1 MGYGGFSPMYIGS
14 VRFFKHLILTVLA
27 LLIIIPTIGCV
38 YFATQYNTL
47 KNLNTEIALELEI
60 LASFAAEFDQPADQ
74 VEPVESS
81 EAGRDAYRDASS
93 GANRMDGPVPY
104 QMMHPHLFI
113 ENDFQFIDVTERTVY
128 LTFDD
133 GPTVLTPQ
141 VLDILKDRGVTATFF
156 VVYSRGEFAETMYRR
171 IVDEGHVLA
180 LHSASHDYRL
190 IYSSVEAF
198 LDDFARLSDMLEEV
212 TGVKPELFRFPGGSN
227 NSFIRGIQ
235 QEVIAE
241 LLRRG
246 YTFYDWDVSS
256 GSATPT
262 ASASSVYSNVING
275 VSARQRAIILMHD
288 AGTSATVAALPRIID
303 TLATSGYQFKAL
315 DKTVRPT
322 FFNYLD

>member
-1 MGYGGFSPMYIGS
+1 MYIGS
-14 VRFFKHLILTVLA
+14 VRFFKHLILTVIA
-27 LLIIIPTIGCV
+27 LLIIVPTIGCV
-38 YFATQYNTL
+38 YFVIQYNTL
-47 KNLNTEIALELEI
+47 KAQIALETEL
-60 LASFAAEFDQPADQ
+60 LTSLAAELDELDELADTD
-74 VEPVESS
+74 EPIENIEVNQDANRG
-81 EAGRDAYRDASS
+81 AG
-93 GANRMDGPVPY
+93 RMDGAIPY
-104 QMMHPHLFI
+104 QLMHTHLFI
-113 ENDFQFIDVTERTVY
+113 ENDFQFIDETEKTVY

-133 GPTVLTPQ
+133 GPTPLTPQ
-141 VLDILKDRGVTATFF
+141 VLDILKDHGVPATFF
-156 VVYSRGEFAETMYRR
+156 VVYRRGDFAEEMYRR

-198 LDDFARLSDMLEEV
+198 FDDFARLSDMLEEV

-227 NSFIRGIQ
+227 NSFIRGMQ

-246 YTFYDWDVSS
+246 YTYYDWDVSS

-262 ASASSVYSNVING
+262 ATVSSVYSNVING
-275 VSARQRAIILMHD
+275 VGSRQRAIILMHD
-288 AGTSATVAALPRIID
+288 AGTSATVTALPRIID
-303 TLATSGYQFKAL
+303 TLKASGYQFEIL